1 MMTTDSATRD
11 GSDID
16 PDLRRFMALNAEA
29 YAGHPPLAGL
39 PLAEARKIFIAV
51 REPWRS
57 GGPVMATTR
66 DLAVET
72 RHGAVPVRIHDPS
85 PGRPKPALV
94 YVHGGGWTI
103 FSIETHDRLMR
114 EYAAR
119 AGVVVIGV
127 EYALSPEA
135 RFPVALE
142 QVIDVVGWLETAA
155 PGLGVDPARIAIG
168 GDSAGGNL
176 SLTTCLAL
184 RDQGRGGV
192 IAAMVLNYPVVDR
205 TPAREDADRFGGPA
219 YMLTTEEMEQFWVNY
234 LADPEDG
241 RNPLAN
247 PALADLAGL
256 PPVFIAI
263 AECDLLAGQGAAIAR
278 RLEAAGVPVRA
289 VSYAGACHSFLEAV
303 AIASIADRALNDTAA
318 WLAEQLAA
326 R

>member
-1 MMTTDSATRD
+1 MTTTDSAIRD

-29 YAGHPPLAGL
+29 YAGHPPLSGL
-39 PLAEARKIFIAV
+39 PLAEARKIFAAV

-57 GGPVMATTR
+57 GGPVMAGTR

-72 RHGAVPVRIHDPS
+72 RHGPVPVRIHDPS
-85 PGRPKPALV
+85 PHSPKPALI

-135 RFPVALE
+135 KFPVALE
-142 QVIDVVGWLETAA
+142 QVIDVVGWLQTAGPA
-155 PGLGVDPARIAIG
+155 LGVDLARVAIG

-184 RDQGRGGV
+184 RDEGRGAV
-192 IAAMVLNYPVVDR
+192 ISAIVLNYPVVDR
-205 TPAREDADRFGGPA
+205 TLAKADAERYGGPA
-219 YMLTTEEMEQFWVNY
+219 YMLTTQEMEQFWVNY
-234 LADPEDG
+234 LASPDDSD
-241 RNPLAN
+241 NPLAN
-247 PALADLAGL
+247 PARADLAGL
-256 PPVFIAI
+256 PPTFIAI
-263 AECDLLAGQGAAIAR
+263 AECDLLAGQGVEIAR
-278 RLEAAGVPVRA
+278 RLEAAGVA
-289 VSYAGACHSFLEAV
+289 VQAETYVGACHSFLEAV
-303 AIASIADRALNDTAA
+303 SIAPIADRALAETSA
-318 WLAEQLAA
+318 WLTEQLAA